1 MSILFEP
8 IDHSIGSYCMLLRKW
23 KFMCINSVIL
33 YRYCNCC
40 CLISYRKVS
49 NIPTGFTRFKLYA
62 IYQYPDTQGALWF
75 VVFNE
80 MNGSQRSR
88 NICWDYESGRNYS
101 IQYML
106 TVLLLSKKAFSVI
119 SLSLQV
125 NGTFSWIYMWK
136 VFWKTYWSEKT
147 TLS

>member
-1 MSILFEP
+1 MSILFEA

-40 CLISYRKVS
+40 CLISYRIVS
-49 NIPTGFTRFKLYA
+49 NIPTGFTGFKLYT
-62 IYQYPDTQGALWF
+62 IDWYPDIQGALLF

-80 MNGSQRSR
+80 INRSMRIVFVETMNQGAIIVSS
-88 NICWDYESGRNYS
+88 ICY
-101 IQYML
+101 